1 MNRAVAAIIFGLLI
15 AACSNSADSE
25 VRKLEAR
32 IAQLEEEQADTGE
45 QIRNLEQRS
54 IIASG
59 ERETLFEGNFRQN
72 RLIEALTPH
81 STESHQWRIDELERK
96 VEKLCRNG
104 YLGVCG

>member
-1 MNRAVAAIIFGLLI
+1 MNRAVAVFIFGLLI

-25 VRKLEAR
+25 VKRLEAR
-32 IAQLEEEQADTGE
+32 IAQLEEAQADAGE
-45 QIRNLEQRS
+45 QIRNLQQRS
-54 IIASG
+54 IIARG
-59 ERETLFEGNFRQN
+59 ERETLFEGSFRQD

-104 YLGVCG
+104 YLGICG